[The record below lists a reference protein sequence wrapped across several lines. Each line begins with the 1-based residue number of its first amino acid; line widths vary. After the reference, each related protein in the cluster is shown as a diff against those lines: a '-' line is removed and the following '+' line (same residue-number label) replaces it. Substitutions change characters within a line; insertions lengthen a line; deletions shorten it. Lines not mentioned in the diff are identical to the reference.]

1 MGWVVCAGGVD
12 RADSPP
18 KSSHHE
24 NVTMRTLIQS
34 SIAAALVAFGVGPA
48 MGQSAPAKDEKKVA
62 EERQKAAEETLR
74 FARERQE
81 ALQKLKADA
90 EKKAVDERKASE
102 ERVRSHAREV
112 QDTHLK
118 LKAELEARARELEKL
133 RDQLADEAKKKADVV
148 KEGVLSKPLPPQ
160 PATGVVRWGL
170 AEQQATDPLAAIK
183 PLIRSDDPKVAALA
197 AQLAELLAK
206 KAATTPKPAVG
217 VVEVG
222 GKLVAGGGPI
232 KRPEVKTGSEPLK
245 VVVVTDKSASTDKTA
260 KVPESYASLRMSA
273 DGKTAAVTAAD
284 GSVTVFDTASGKE
297 LMRFPVKK

>member
-1 MGWVVCAGGVD
+1 
-12 RADSPP
+12 
-18 KSSHHE
+18 
-24 NVTMRTLIQS
+24 MRTLIQS
-34 SIAAALVAFGVGPA
+34 TIAAALVALGVGPA
-48 MGQSAPAKDEKKVA
+48 SGQSAPVKDEKKVA
-62 EERQKAAEETLR
+62 EERKVAEEKLR
-74 FARERQE
+74 YAREIQE
-81 ALQKLKADA
+81 AHNKLQA
-90 EKKAVDERKASE
+90 ERERKTAE
-102 ERVRSHAREV
+102 ERVRPHARDV

-148 KEGVLSKPLPPQ
+148 KEGVLSKPQPPQ
-160 PATGVVRWGL
+160 SATGVVRWV
-170 AEQQATDPLAAIK
+170 AEQQSADPLAAIK

-217 VVEVG
+217 VVDVG
-222 GKLVAGGGPI
+222 GKLAVGGGPI

-245 VVVVTDKSASTDKTA
+245 VVVVTDKSASTDKTT
-260 KVPESYASLRMSA
+260 KVPENYASLRMSA